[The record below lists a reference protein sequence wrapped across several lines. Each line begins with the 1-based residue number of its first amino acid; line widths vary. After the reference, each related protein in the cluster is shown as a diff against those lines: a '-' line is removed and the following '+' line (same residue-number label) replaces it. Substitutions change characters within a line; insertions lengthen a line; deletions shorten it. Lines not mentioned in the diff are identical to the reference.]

1 VVYRKRAGNAK
12 QISRVHAVA
21 RDFAMSFT
29 AATIT
34 FLARLAFGT
43 FAALILLRREQIGG
57 SFSRFMAGVV
67 AVAATIILLL
77 VLGQERDAQ
86 APPGIEPRL
95 LTIAVCV
102 ATGCYIFAAGARRP
116 ALESGALWLAGGLS
130 GALLYEVTA
139 TSLGAVGSTALGQLA
154 SFGSA
159 LVLGFV
165 GGALIL
171 GHWYLVVPGLALGHL
186 ARLNRASL
194 VALYA
199 RTALLAV
206 TLAIF
211 HDRLSRPEASSFRA
225 AYDLMGLI
233 TRIVVGLV
241 VPIVLGHL
249 TAATIRLK
257 ATQPATGILYASTV
271 LVLMGELMALVV
283 SDSLHIPA

>member
-1 VVYRKRAGNAK
+1 VYRKTAGNAK
-12 QISRVHAVA
+12 QISRSDALAH
-21 RDFAMSFT
+21 DLAMSFT
-29 AATIT
+29 TATIM

-67 AVAATIILLL
+67 AVAITIILLL
-77 VLGQERDAQ
+77 VLAQERDTQ
-86 APPGIEPRL
+86 ASPGMEPRL
-95 LTIAVCV
+95 LTVEVCA
-102 ATGCYIFAAGARRP
+102 ATACYIFAATARRL
-116 ALESGALWLAGGLS
+116 AIERAALWVAVGLS
-130 GALLYEVTA
+130 GALLFEVTA
-139 TSLGAVGSTALGQLA
+139 ASLGALGSTALAQLA

-165 GGALIL
+165 GGALVL

-186 ARLNRASL
+186 SRLNRASL
-194 VALYA
+194 AALYA

-206 TLAIF
+206 TLAVF
-211 HDRLSRPEASSFRA
+211 HDRLSRPDVASFRA

-283 SDSLHIPA
+283 TDSLHIPA